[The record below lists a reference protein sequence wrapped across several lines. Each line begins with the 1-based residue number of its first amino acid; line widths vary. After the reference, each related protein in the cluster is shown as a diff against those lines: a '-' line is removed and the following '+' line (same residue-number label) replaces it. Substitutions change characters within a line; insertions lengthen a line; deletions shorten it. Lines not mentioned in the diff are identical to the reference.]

1 MIAQYRKH
9 CISNEQQI
17 VFQHFIMLFNT
28 VILFIFDIFL
38 LA

>member
-1 MIAQYRKH
+1 MSNK
-9 CISNEQQI
+9 NEQQI
-17 VFQHFIMLFNT
+17 VFQYFIMLFNI